1 MIFHTTKNNDK
12 LYPKNGQSIDILDDS
27 HNGYCWVRFEDGT
40 EASVHDEEIL
50 LTSAEAR
57 EYEAKRQLE
66 NEKEL
71 SPKL

>member
-1 MIFHTTKNNDK
+1 MIFYTTKNNDK
-12 LYPKNGQSIDILDDS
+12 LYTKNGQTVDILEDDHS
-27 HNGYCWVRFEDGT
+27 GYCWVRFEDGT
-40 EASVHDEEIL
+40 EASVSDEEIL

-57 EYEAKRQLE
+57 EYETKRQLE